1 MCDEKLTFVL
11 KVNNLANSLLGYCWL
26 YSSFCS
32 LSKYRPPLQI
42 YYPADQTIEYLDLTH
57 EQWRLLPTA
66 PEKGASPPNLPGNTT
81 ASVPLTRT
89 SLPSVC
95 CEDPPTES
103 CPVGSP
109 ERADVQQ
116 TDSKSDPVEGP
127 GCQLEMTDL
136 PGTSPVQVT
145 GCIDVQQTPI
155 PPPENLL
162 GKAQRLSPTPP
173 QVGPERKEG
182 LLAGLSASPSSKGD
196 SNQSSPGTTSPPP
209 AATQT
214 PEAKALLDEI
224 SGCPSGEPK
233 EVNGTSTL
241 LSGTPPAGSGF
252 FSGTGLSAG
261 LGPWTHPLAWSEDSM
276 SGSFHT
282 PGLSVADRLSR
293 PDSLTLELSPDPAS
307 PPVNQNTDPR
317 FSGGLGSPEQDPGKT
332 LVQSKL
338 NPFRQNVGA
347 HEASWKTGLSLTD
360 QEKPAK
366 QKRARQAP
374 APKARKIITEAALIK
389 NPALDGAALVGREVR
404 VLDVQS
410 RKWGLATVLNFDPT
424 IGFRNKV
431 SEFLN
436 VVPSGNC
443 GFA

>member
-1 MCDEKLTFVL
+1 LCDEKLTLVL
-11 KVNNLANSLLGYCWL
+11 KVDNLANGLLGNCWL

-81 ASVPLTRT
+81 ASVPSTRT
-89 SLPSVC
+89 SLPSFY
-95 CEDPPTES
+95 CEDPPTGS

-127 GCQLEMTDL
+127 GCQLKMTDL

-145 GCIDVQQTPI
+145 GCADVQQTP
-155 PPPENLL
+155 PENLL
-162 GKAQRLSPTPP
+162 TEARGLSLPPP
-173 QVGPERKEG
+173 QIGPTREEG
-182 LLAGLSASPSSKGD
+182 LLAGLSVSPSSKGD
-196 SNQSSPGTTSPPP
+196 SNQTSLETTGPPP
-209 AATQT
+209 APIQS
-214 PEAKALLDEI
+214 PEAEAFLDEI

-233 EVNGTSTL
+233 EDNGTSTL

-252 FSGTGLSAG
+252 SSGAGLSAG
-261 LGPWTHPLAWSEDSM
+261 KVPWAHPLAWSEDSK
-276 SGSFHT
+276 SGSNNT
-282 PGLSVADRLSR
+282 PGPSVADRLSR
-293 PDSLTLELSPDPAS
+293 PDSVTLELSPDPAS
-307 PPVNQNTDPR
+307 PPVNQNADSL

-332 LVQSKL
+332 LVQSSL

-347 HEASWKTGLSLTD
+347 QEASWKTGLSLTD

-404 VLDVQS
+404 VLDMQT

-436 VVPSGNC
+436 VVPSGSC